1 MANNPTKDGNFKEAD
16 AVQSTEWSLRCLSHQ
31 KNVLTFE
38 LGNVKTKRVH
48 KLIFSGAGTD
58 DISEPSVW
66 TDGLYSTPF
75 NTKFPANFENFDGAL
90 SILTP
95 GGNASDFYHLLRIG
109 LLATINIAQ
118 GHGDGFGKWY
128 LYGSC
133 RIEYGSGAPKSA
145 AADNGFVR
153 YDLKMAKK

>member
-1 MANNPTKDGNFKEAD
+1 MANNPTKAGNFKEAD

-38 LGNVKTKRVH
+38 LGNIKTNRVH

-58 DISEPSVW
+58 DISEPSHW
-66 TDGLYSTPF
+66 TAGLYQSTF
-75 NTKFPANFENFDGAL
+75 QTRFPASFENFDGAL

-109 LLATINIAQ
+109 LLATININQ
-118 GHGDGFGKWY
+118 MHGNGFGKWY

-133 RIEYGSGAPKSA
+133 RVEYGSGEPKSKPQGYVHS
-145 AADNGFVR
+145 DFT
-153 YDLKMAKK
+153 LSFSHH